1 MPLKPGE
8 PAPWF
13 RGSTPSNPEF
23 TFDSVAGRHIPL
35 AFLPRDD
42 GPRLVALKA
51 ARRQAIFDDAQVS
64 AFVLPFLYDEL
75 GAEVLAA
82 YQARVAGSSS
92 EA

>member
-42 GPRLVALKA
+42 GPRLKA
-51 ARRQAIFDDAQVS
+51 PARRQVS
-64 AFVLPFLYDEL
+64 AFVLPSLYDEA
-75 GAEVLAA
+75 GADVLAA
-82 YQARVAGSSS
+82 NQARVAGSSP